1 LRTAWHRDHRHE
13 EASVLLRRIARPRSA
28 RGERE
33 EFEEW
38 KRKGPFYFSSRR
50 C

>member
-1 LRTAWHRDHRHE
+1 
-13 EASVLLRRIARPRSA
+13 LLWRIARPPSA

-38 KRKGPFYFSSRR
+38 KRKEIFFGFQQEMLEIRTG
-50 C
+50 